1 MDSSHELRIA
11 LIKIRL
17 MADIS
22 RDAQCR
28 ADEFHMV
35 LEMIS
40 EFADRALDQD
50 DAMRPTALASI
61 SDDEYS
67 NVSA

>member
-28 ADEFHMV
+28 ADELHMV

-40 EFADRALDQD
+40 EFADRALDE
-50 DAMRPTALASI
+50 
-61 SDDEYS
+61 DECCHL
-67 NVSA
+67 SAE

>member
-1 MDSSHELRIA
+1 
-11 LIKIRL
+11 

-22 RDAQCR
+22 RDAQYG

-40 EFADRALDQD
+40 EFADRTLDEDGETQ
-50 DAMRPTALASI
+50 PTASATI
-61 SDDEYS
+61 SDNEYRYLC
-67 NVSA
+67 AE

>member
-50 DAMRPTALASI
+50 DATRPTASASL
-61 SDDEYS
+61 SDDEY
-67 NVSA
+67 

>member
-22 RDAQCR
+22 RDARCR
-28 ADEFHMV
+28 ADELHMV

-40 EFADRALDQD
+40 EFADRALDE
-50 DAMRPTALASI
+50 
-61 SDDEYS
+61 DECCHL
-67 NVSA
+67 SAE

>member
-28 ADEFHMV
+28 ADELHMV

-40 EFADRALDQD
+40 EFADRALDEDESAQSS
-50 DAMRPTALASI
+50 ASVAI
-61 SDDEYS
+61 YDDEC
-67 NVSA
+67 

>member
-28 ADEFHMV
+28 ADELHMV

-40 EFADRALDQD
+40 EFADRALDED
-50 DAMRPTALASI
+50 ESVRSSASVAI
-61 SDDEYS
+61 SDDEC
-67 NVSA
+67 